1 MDLRRLKIVPLF
13 QGLAKKDLEQLSRWA
28 DEVEVREGEA
38 LARQGTFAHEF
49 FIIEEGTADVTR
61 DGGYVATLG
70 PGDFFGEIG
79 LIESARRTA
88 TVVATSPMRL
98 IVMTGWDF
106 KAMQDTMPHVAH
118 EIQKSVEERLRRTP
132 GA

>member
-61 DGGYVATLG
+61 DAGYVATLG

-118 EIQKSVEERLRRTP
+118 EIQKSIEERLRRTP

>member
-79 LIESARRTA
+79 LIESERRTA

-118 EIQKSVEERLRRTP
+118 EIQKSIEERLRRTP

>member
-1 MDLRRLKIVPLF
+1 MDVRRLKVVPLF
-13 QGLAKKDLEQLSRWA
+13 QGLGKKDLEQLGRWA

-38 LARQGTFAHEF
+38 LAQQGTFAHEF

-61 DGGYVATLG
+61 DGGHVATLG

-79 LIESARRTA
+79 LVEAERRTA
-88 TVVATSPMRL
+88 TVVATSSMRL

-118 EIQKSVEERLRRTP
+118 EIQKSIEERLRRTP

>member
-118 EIQKSVEERLRRTP
+118 EIQKSIEERLRRTP